1 MNTLYYDKSKVS
13 EEIDLDKTSVSK
25 ECVICHYWYFS
36 KKGLNFMFVMDVM
49 MY

>member
-13 EEIDLDKTSVSK
+13 EEIDLDKASVSK
-25 ECVICHYWYFS
+25 ECVICHYWYS
-36 KKGLNFMFVMDVM
+36 SNKGLNFMFVMDVR

>member
-1 MNTLYYDKSKVS
+1 MTKAS

-25 ECVICHYWYFS
+25 ECDIRHYWYFS
-36 KKGLNFMFVMDVM
+36 NKGLNFMFVMDVM